1 MPGVV
6 HAIYGRKGTR
16 GHGYPMP
23 VWGDRF
29 SKAAEHLGPYGA
41 ETVLRGRLLTIA
53 YYLESI
59 QD

>member
-1 MPGVV
+1 
-6 HAIYGRKGTR
+6 
-16 GHGYPMP
+16 MP

-41 ETVLRGRLLTIA
+41 ESVLRGRLLSIA

-59 QD
+59 QE